1 MQGRGKKLYHLTW
14 QQPSHICYIGARAI
28 ANEITFSFLKI
39 PSLCNVAFQS
49 KLEFEKSNFML
60 LFFSPWTT
68 STILYVFCPSTRYQF
83 EQMFFHWSD
92 SDQGGSEHQINNHSF
107 PAEVQFYGFNAH
119 LFNNLSEAVMHPH
132 GAVGVA
138 IMIQVSDRGSNR
150 GLKPLTSQLKKV
162 LHNSV
167 PPNGQI
173 ESTVKASML
182 DLKNS
187 FSSHKVLLFFAQ
199 NWSLFTFWKRL
210 SKKGREALLQKRT

>member
-1 MQGRGKKLYHLTW
+1 MFLFFWQNDEYNILFVSNNRTQRVVPFMIRAFKLIPKKRWLELIIHHSLTTLNW
-14 QQPSHICYIGARAI
+14 
-28 ANEITFSFLKI
+28 
-39 PSLCNVAFQS
+39 PSLQVKGNGVMHFVV
-49 KLEFEKSNFML
+49 F
-60 LFFSPWTT
+60 
-68 STILYVFCPSTRYQF
+68 ILDAVWLSITLDYVLCPSTRYQF

-162 LHNSV
+162 
-167 PPNGQI
+167 QI
-173 ESTVKASML
+173 
-182 DLKNS
+182 
-187 FSSHKVLLFFAQ
+187 
-199 NWSLFTFWKRL
+199 
-210 SKKGREALLQKRT
+210 

>member
-1 MQGRGKKLYHLTW
+1 MQVKGNGVMHFVVFILDAVWL
-14 QQPSHICYIGARAI
+14 S
-28 ANEITFSFLKI
+28 ITLD
-39 PSLCNVAFQS
+39 
-49 KLEFEKSNFML
+49 
-60 LFFSPWTT
+60 
-68 STILYVFCPSTRYQF
+68 YVLCPSTRYQF

-162 LHNSV
+162 
-167 PPNGQI
+167 QI
-173 ESTVKASML
+173 
-182 DLKNS
+182 
-187 FSSHKVLLFFAQ
+187 
-199 NWSLFTFWKRL
+199 
-210 SKKGREALLQKRT
+210 

>member
-1 MQGRGKKLYHLTW
+1 
-14 QQPSHICYIGARAI
+14 
-28 ANEITFSFLKI
+28 
-39 PSLCNVAFQS
+39 
-49 KLEFEKSNFML
+49 
-60 LFFSPWTT
+60 
-68 STILYVFCPSTRYQF
+68 
-83 EQMFFHWSD
+83 
-92 SDQGGSEHQINNHSF
+92 
-107 PAEVQFYGFNAH
+107 
-119 LFNNLSEAVMHPH
+119 MHPH

-199 NWSLFTFWKRL
+199 N
-210 SKKGREALLQKRT
+210 

>member
-1 MQGRGKKLYHLTW
+1 MLPFNRNW
-14 QQPSHICYIGARAI
+14 
-28 ANEITFSFLKI
+28 NLKNPI
-39 PSLCNVAFQS
+39 LCF
-49 KLEFEKSNFML
+49 
-60 LFFSPWTT
+60 FFSGRTT
-68 STILYVFCPSTRYQF
+68 STIFYSYLITIHKESFHSWFEHSNWYLKKRWLELIIHHSLTTLNWPSLQVKGNGVMHFVVFILDAVWLSITLDYVLCPSTRYQF

-162 LHNSV
+162 
-167 PPNGQI
+167 QI
-173 ESTVKASML
+173 
-182 DLKNS
+182 
-187 FSSHKVLLFFAQ
+187 
-199 NWSLFTFWKRL
+199 
-210 SKKGREALLQKRT
+210 